1 MTPQIGN
8 VYYFQSANGWDY
20 GFFRGK
26 PTGEVHFVKEVNKYI
41 YVFSGVDRI
50 IGAIENEDEIESE
63 YGEFRAFEDMIF
75 PTYEQL
81 ISEINKRH
89 EEQVKEYYDSIKTL
103 QDLMKFPLH
112 NCISCAEEYTDW
124 RAREAYIRR
133 ARDFGLEYDE

>member
-8 VYYFQSANGWDY
+8 VYYFQSANEWDF

-41 YVFSGVDRI
+41 YVFNGVDRI
-50 IGAIENEDEIESE
+50 IENEIEPE
-63 YGEFRAFEDMIF
+63 YSEFRAFEDMIF

-81 ISEINKRH
+81 ISEIHKRH

-103 QDLMKFPLH
+103 QDLMKFPLS
-112 NCISCAEEYTDW
+112 NCIGCAEEYTNW
-124 RAREAYIRR
+124 VAREAYIKR